1 MLNMLVYYW
10 CIPERS
16 ISICDSQHKG
26 TQTRG
31 MTVLTPE
38 YIFLVTISSDTL
50 HIFILLAM
58 YVFVYEAI
66 NYEHYRIY

>member
-1 MLNMLVYYW
+1 MFTMLVIYW

-16 ISICDSQHKG
+16 ISVCDSQYKG

-31 MTVLTPE
+31 MTVLTPK

-50 HIFILLAM
+50 HIFILLAT

-66 NYEHYRIY
+66 EQ